1 MPDSTGKLRPGEPRS
16 AGAIPKRRVPQ
27 AWPKDRPFR
36 ILSIDGGGIRG
47 IFPAAILAH
56 LKHSFSGG
64 NSVGDYFDL
73 AVGTSTGGIIALGLG
88 AGMEVGDLLD
98 LYLKRGRDIFP
109 PRERGG
115 VRRYIRY
122 RYDRSALKGVLTE
135 NFKGKLFGDAR
146 MRLCIPAFEGIHSE
160 VYIFK
165 TPHHE
170 DFKTD
175 RYEKM
180 VTVALATA
188 AAPTYFRPL
197 KHGGYVLVDGGV
209 WANNPIMLGVIE
221 ALTSFDVSREQIQ
234 ILSIGCGDDPYIVT
248 DAQMTRGGMWH
259 WKTVMFAAMRLQS
272 LAATNQARLLLG
284 PPAVVRI
291 EPPSFTPPIELDD
304 CDRAMELLPE
314 AAQYAAQKYSDQIAH
329 FFSSSASPYVPLPP
343 RNG

>member
-1 MPDSTGKLRPGEPRS
+1 
-16 AGAIPKRRVPQ
+16 
-27 AWPKDRPFR
+27 
-36 ILSIDGGGIRG
+36 
-47 IFPAAILAH
+47 
-56 LKHSFSGG
+56 
-64 NSVGDYFDL
+64 
-73 AVGTSTGGIIALGLG
+73 
-88 AGMEVGDLLD
+88 
-98 LYLKRGRDIFP
+98 
-109 PRERGG
+109 
-115 VRRYIRY
+115 
-122 RYDRSALKGVLTE
+122 
-135 NFKGKLFGDAR
+135 